1 MEARRSPQVAG
12 GARRETLLIDS
23 EQMILLPLWYAV
35 FLMAITF
42 HEAAH
47 ALVAYRFGDPTA
59 YHGGQ
64 VSLNP
69 LPHMAREPFGT
80 VLVPLLTY
88 VLMGWTMGWA
98 SAPYDP
104 DWERRNPRRAAA
116 MAAAGP
122 LANLLLAA
130 VAFAALKL
138 GLANGLWLIPDAP
151 RFDQLVTAAM
161 PGGAAEGLGRL
172 LSVMLGLNLLLFVF
186 NLIPFP
192 PLDGGAVAS
201 GLFDSARRFFDR
213 MRASGMGNLIGL
225 LLAWMIVRRLF
236 LPVLSVAVSWLYR

>member
-1 MEARRSPQVAG
+1 
-12 GARRETLLIDS
+12 LIS
-23 EQMILLPLWYAV
+23 QEQLVLLPLWYAV

-47 ALVAYRFGDPTA
+47 AMVAYRFGDPTA

-69 LPHMAREPFGT
+69 LPHIAREPFGT

-104 DWERRNPRRAAA
+104 EWERRNPRRAAA

-122 LANLLLAA
+122 LANLLLA
-130 VAFAALKL
+130 VIAFAVLKV
-138 GLANGLWLIPDAP
+138 GLAQGLWTVPLAP
-151 RFDQLVTAAM
+151 QFDHLVTAAS
-161 PGGAAEGLGRL
+161 PGGAAEGLGRF

-192 PLDGGAVAS
+192 PLDGGAVAA
-201 GLFDSARRFFDR
+201 GLWESVRRLHDR

-236 LPVLSVAVSWLYR
+236 MPVLRTAVAWLYA

>member
-1 MEARRSPQVAG
+1 MEDWPAQG
-12 GARRETLLIDS
+12 GNLIS
-23 EQMILLPLWYAV
+23 QNQMLLLPLWYAV

-47 ALVAYRFGDPTA
+47 AFVAYRFGDPTA

-69 LPHMAREPFGT
+69 LPHIKREPFGT

-104 DWERRNPRRAAA
+104 EWERQHPRRAAA

-122 LANLLLAA
+122 LANLLLAV
-130 VAFAALKL
+130 VAFMILKA
-138 GLANGLWLIPDAP
+138 GLAKGLWLVPAAP
-151 RFDQLVTAAM
+151 QFDQLVVAAV
-161 PGGAAEGLGRL
+161 PGGAAEALGRL

-192 PLDGGAVAS
+192 PLDGGSVAA
-201 GLFDSARRFFDR
+201 GLWQSARNLHDR

-236 LPVLSVAVSWLYR
+236 VPVLRVAVGWLYA